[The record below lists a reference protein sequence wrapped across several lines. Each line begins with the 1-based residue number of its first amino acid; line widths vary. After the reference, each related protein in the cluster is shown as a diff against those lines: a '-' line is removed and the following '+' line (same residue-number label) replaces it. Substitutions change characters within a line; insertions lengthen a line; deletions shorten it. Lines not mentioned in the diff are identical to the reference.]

1 MEREKTSLVIV
12 RSFGAN
18 APGGIC
24 VLQHYQIAW
33 VVIPHPSTLT
43 SLSTD
48 PLRAADQEQADIESF
63 LRDSEAKRCRTIDGH
78 VAVML
83 GCLDRLAI

>member
-1 MEREKTSLVIV
+1 MEREKTSLGENTYRLLTCVIV

-24 VLQHYQIAW
+24 VLQHYQIVR

-63 LRDSEAKRCRTIDGH
+63 LRDSERRSAAGILM
-78 VAVML
+78 AM
-83 GCLDRLAI
+83 